1 MTFTP
6 KQQKFL
12 SEQDKTKIPS
22 LLGEV
27 LTELNIPWNST
38 NSLIHI
44 KTRLPNFSFDF
55 WASTEKYRLN
65 FKNERISFRKERKE
79 LLNFLTLVAKEINHV
94 R

>member
-12 SEQDKTKIPS
+12 SEQDKTKIPF

-27 LTELNIPWNST
+27 LTELNIPCNSS
-38 NSLIHI
+38 NPLIRI
-44 KTRLPNFSFDF
+44 KVRLPNFSFDL
-55 WASTEKYRLN
+55 WSSTEKYRLT

-79 LLNFLTLVAKEINHV
+79 VLNFLTLVAKEINHV